1 MRAAFH
7 AADDAWHDVEHLEFG
22 PMTFR
27 LRAERLYF
35 WPDPRN
41 TTARQLAELLAG
53 RDPATL
59 TAESLG
65 RASAAVQGLPATER
79 LLFDEGA
86 GTAFRREG
94 EEGRRRCE
102 VLEAMTRNI
111 KDITGDVVREWNG
124 GEVAYGRRIET
135 AGPGNAAYAEP
146 KEPTQEFL
154 KSLHG
159 ALERVASLK
168 LAKPLGTSLAT
179 ARPMLVEEWRSGRAL
194 RDVRLNLAAA
204 RALYLGDG
212 GFGLSDFVRDVAQA
226 PEIDAPA
233 SPWSR
238 PVHRGRRQDPGAARV
253 GGQERRAR
261 ARRWSG
267 SSRRSGPSATWW
279 RSTSRPPS
287 TCRSASTRSM
297 ATDSPGPSRRQVLVW
312 LAALVARRRRGRA
325 PRPTAPLYL
334 SARND
339 AAGRHYASGFDATGA
354 PRFDLTLAGRGHA
367 FAVHPAAA
375 GGGPLLAA
383 PGHGRRSSSTS
394 RAGAS

>member
-1 MRAAFH
+1 
-7 AADDAWHDVEHLEFG
+7 
-22 PMTFR
+22 MTHR

-59 TAESLG
+59 AAESVG

-102 VLEAMTRNI
+102 VLEAVTRNI

-146 KEPTQEFL
+146 KEPTQELL

-168 LAKPLGTSLAT
+168 LAKPLGTSPAT

-226 PEIDAPA
+226 PEIDGRLRRGLDECIAAVDKIPVPLELA
-233 SPWSR
+233 VKSP
-238 PVHRGRRQDPGAARV
+238 
-253 GGQERRAR
+253 RAR
-261 ARRWSG
+261 PAVERLLKEVRAL
-267 SSRRSGPSATWW
+267 RH
-279 RSTSRPPS
+279 
-287 TCRSASTRSM
+287 
-297 ATDSPGPSRRQVLVW
+297 
-312 LAALVARRRRGRA
+312 LVAEHLT
-325 PRPTAPLYL
+325 TALDLPL
-334 SARND
+334 
-339 AAGRHYASGFDATGA
+339 GFNALDG
-354 PRFDLTLAGRGHA
+354 D
-367 FAVHPAAA
+367 
-375 GGGPLLAA
+375 
-383 PGHGRRSSSTS
+383 
-394 RAGAS
+394 

>member
-1 MRAAFH
+1 MRMIVQHPRRLRPGAALALLVLTGALVSPAVAEESDRDPVYRRLNASLIEHHVLPRYARLAAAAAALEATARRFCAARATAPLDEVRAAFH

-59 TAESLG
+59 TAESVVRG
-65 RASAAVQGLPATER
+65 SAAVQGLPATER

-86 GTAFRREG
+86 GAAFRWEG

-111 KDITGDVVREWNG
+111 KDITGDVVREWSG
-124 GEVAYGRRIET
+124 GEVAYGRRMET
-135 AGPGNAAYAEP
+135 AGPGNAAYVEP

-194 RDVRLNLAAA
+194 RDLRLNLAAA

-226 PEIDAPA
+226 PEIDTRLRRGLDQCIAAVDKMPVPLESAVKSGGARPA
-233 SPWSR
+233 
-238 PVHRGRRQDPGAARV
+238 V
-253 GGQERRAR
+253 ERLLKEVRALR
-261 ARRWSG
+261 H
-267 SSRRSGPSATWW
+267 
-279 RSTSRPPS
+279 
-287 TCRSASTRSM
+287 
-297 ATDSPGPSRRQVLVW
+297 
-312 LAALVARRRRGRA
+312 LVAEQLT
-325 PRPTAPLYL
+325 TALDLPL
-334 SARND
+334 
-339 AAGRHYASGFDATGA
+339 GFNALDG
-354 PRFDLTLAGRGHA
+354 D
-367 FAVHPAAA
+367 
-375 GGGPLLAA
+375 
-383 PGHGRRSSSTS
+383 
-394 RAGAS
+394 